1 MDPKIELHVHLEGT
15 VRAPRLLRIARRNG
29 VSPPADTAED
39 LAALMRFRDFNHF
52 IEMWVA
58 TTAVLRT
65 LDDFREIVVDYA
77 REAASYGCV
86 YLEGIFTPA
95 RVQGGASWDAVF
107 AGYCDGAQQA
117 EEETGVV
124 VRLTPDIPRGY
135 QIEAAIATAVTA
147 VRFRDRGVVGIGL
160 GGLEAEFPPEPYER
174 AFRLARDGGLGSVP
188 HAGEFA
194 GSASKRAALDVLGA
208 TRLRH
213 GIRAVDDAEL
223 LYELADRGVVCD
235 VCPISN
241 VRTGAVAS
249 LAAHPLPIMR
259 AAGVACS
266 ISTDDPAMFDTDLGR
281 EYQAAS
287 AFGISTADAYAA
299 GLQGALCDNAT
310 KGRLHTLAPTSP
322 NQPTP

>member
-1 MDPKIELHVHLEGT
+1 MDPKIELHVHFEGT
-15 VRAPRLLRIARRNG
+15 IRAPRLLRIARRNG
-29 VSPPADTAED
+29 VSLPADTAED

-65 LDDFREIVVDYA
+65 PDDFREIVVDYA

-95 RVQGGASWDAVF
+95 RVQGGASLEAVF

-135 QIEAAIATAVTA
+135 PIEAAIATAVTA
-147 VRFRDRGVVGIGL
+147 VRFRDRGVVGVGL
-160 GGLEAEFPPEPYER
+160 GGLEVEFPPEPYER

-188 HAGEFA
+188 HAGEVA
-194 GSASKRAALDVLGA
+194 GTASIRRALDVLGA

-213 GIRAVDDAEL
+213 GIRAVDDTEL
-223 LYELADRGVVCD
+223 LHELADRGVVCD

-287 AFGISTADAYAA
+287 ALGISVADAYAA

-310 KGRLHTLAPTSP
+310 KARLHTLAPTFPDEP
-322 NQPTP
+322 NP